1 MKLILTTLISIFMVT
16 TAFSQIGV
24 KGGFSLGDRINTNQ
38 GLYYGFDIGVTY
50 DITESI
56 RTEILFEGL
65 FKKENI
71 FTFGNTNY
79 NVHYR
84 ILPITVGADYRFL
97 EGKLK
102 PFVGINMGIVSLAA
116 KANQGDYQGDSYFGL
131 YPKAGIDYAITDN
144 ILLDL
149 TLKYLVAFSGNNQ
162 NNNSNTQVF
171 GANISLKYVFN

>member
-97 EGKLK
+97 ERE
-102 PFVGINMGIVSLAA
+102 A
-116 KANQGDYQGDSYFGL
+116 
-131 YPKAGIDYAITDN
+131 
-144 ILLDL
+144 
-149 TLKYLVAFSGNNQ
+149 
-162 NNNSNTQVF
+162 
-171 GANISLKYVFN
+171 

>member
-1 MKLILTTLISIFMVT
+1 
-16 TAFSQIGV
+16 
-24 KGGFSLGDRINTNQ
+24 
-38 GLYYGFDIGVTY
+38 
-50 DITESI
+50 
-56 RTEILFEGL
+56 
-65 FKKENI
+65 
-71 FTFGNTNY
+71 
-79 NVHYR
+79 
-84 ILPITVGADYRFL
+84 
-97 EGKLK
+97 
-102 PFVGINMGIVSLAA
+102 MGIVSLAA